1 MGGMKRTETWK
12 RVPVRRADGK
22 FLFFDPGEIFYVQ
35 VDGHD
40 MLVRTA
46 RKTPY
51 RSTRRLREAESN
63 LPAPPFFRCHEAYIV
78 NLARVRTLERRSD
91 SDYRLRLDPPVN
103 KLIPLSRRRLAAFRR
118 LMGAP

>member
-1 MGGMKRTETWK
+1 MAQRDTWK

-22 FLFFDPGEIFYVQ
+22 VWFFDPEEVFYLEVS
-35 VDGHD
+35 GHD
-40 MLVRTA
+40 TLVRTA

-51 RSTRRLREAESN
+51 RSTQRLPELAAAFPS
-63 LPAPPFFRCHEAYIV
+63 PPFFRCHESYLV

-91 SDYRLRLDPPVN
+91 ADYHLRLDPPVN
-103 KLIPLSRRRLAAFRR
+103 KLIPLSRGRVAAFRK